1 MWLALVVTILLIIA
15 VFGFVL
21 EPIVR
26 GRSDRTVVD
35 SVAVPDGV
43 DALGDSD
50 PDDDAEHGDS
60 GEQGA
65 EQHGAL
71 ATEAGRAEHGS

>member
-1 MWLALVVTILLIIA
+1 MWLALVVTILLIIT

-26 GRSDRTVVD
+26 GRSDRTMVD

-43 DALGDSD
+43 DALGDSG
-50 PDDDAEHGDS
+50 PDDDAEPGDS
-60 GEQGA
+60 DERGA
-65 EQHGAL
+65 QQDEAL
-71 ATEAGRAEHGS
+71 AAEAGRAEHGS